1 MAQKKK
7 SKKLRVINQEYYN
20 QQTAQNAVTQKQL
33 ALTRK
38 HRMKMLILCGVMLVI
53 TIMFGFNIIQN
64 NIQAAVLGKKTREA
78 RVELK
83 SAKQQNQKLNQRV
96 AELKDSDYLAKIIR
110 KKYFFSKDGETI
122 YSLPS
127 DKAKTVTEN

>member
-7 SKKLRVINQEYYN
+7 SKKLKVINQEYYN

-64 NIQAAVLGKKTREA
+64 NIQ
-78 RVELK
+78 
-83 SAKQQNQKLNQRV
+83 
-96 AELKDSDYLAKIIR
+96 
-110 KKYFFSKDGETI
+110 
-122 YSLPS
+122 
-127 DKAKTVTEN
+127 

>member
-7 SKKLRVINQEYYN
+7 SKKLKVINQEYYN

-64 NIQAAVLGKKTREA
+64 NIQAAVLGKRRGKRA
-78 RVELK
+78 W
-83 SAKQQNQKLNQRV
+83 N
-96 AELKDSDYLAKIIR
+96 
-110 KKYFFSKDGETI
+110 
-122 YSLPS
+122 
-127 DKAKTVTEN
+127 

>member
-1 MAQKKK
+1 MADKK
-7 SKKLRVINQEYYN
+7 SKKVKIINQEYYN
-20 QQTAQNAVTQKQL
+20 QQTAQSEVMQKQE
-33 ALTRK
+33 ALNRR
-38 HRMKMLILCGVMLVI
+38 HRMKMLFLCGLMLVI
-53 TIMFGFNIIQN
+53 TIMFGYNIIQN

-83 SAKQQNQKLNQRV
+83 SAKQQNKKLNQHV

-127 DKAKTVTEN
+127 DKSKTVTEN